1 MLNHRFNLEINT
13 EERAMSNNND
23 VCQVMQRYYKKLY
36 NDGYAK
42 AQEDMKAEFHLTL
55 IDAKREVDDA
65 NRKADDAK
73 REALQS
79 KHLAAQRLIQRN
91 IMTYQE
97 IADVLSLPVD
107 VVESLA
113 KDKHA

>member
-1 MLNHRFNLEINT
+1 MI
-13 EERAMSNNND
+13 
-23 VCQVMQRYYKKLY
+23 
-36 NDGYAK
+36 AK
-42 AQEDMKAEFHLTL
+42 IWHKFGSYLRRGIIKRLPL
-55 IDAKREVDDA
+55 IDAKREVDDAKRKADDAKRKADDA

>member
-1 MLNHRFNLEINT
+1 
-13 EERAMSNNND
+13 
-23 VCQVMQRYYKKLY
+23 VQRYYKKLY

-42 AQEDMKAEFHLTL
+42 AQEDMKAELHLTL
-55 IDAKREVDDA
+55 INAKREADNAKREVDE
-65 NRKADDAK
+65 AK

-79 KHLAAQRLIQRN
+79 KHLAAQKLIQRN

-97 IADVLSLPVD
+97 IADVLSLPLD

>member
-1 MLNHRFNLEINT
+1 
-13 EERAMSNNND
+13 MSNNND

-65 NRKADDAK
+65 KREVDDANRKADDAIK
-73 REALQS
+73 EALQS